1 MRRVALALVATAAL
15 TASAPSSRATAP
27 TGCGAPSVSSAYVTR
42 IHRVLD
48 EGRDVWGEHL
58 LAAKDGPTLA
68 AASRALPPLLY
79 AAGHGGSP
87 LTASGVYY
95 LPFTLPLSVGGERS
109 FGLHV
114 ADGSEII
121 IRRVG
126 GPSLT
131 VGVGPGGRERYG
143 SCLARLRTP
152 ALADGYLPILEVGYT
167 DRSRVRYAEE
177 SFVGRLPH
185 SRTVASFIRLTAD
198 ASDARGATTIRLVT
212 SRGQV
217 VRKPV
222 PPGQVVELDAAFVFA
237 GARVEAITGDV
248 YEAARASVTAFWQ
261 QSLATAPSFTV
272 PEPRVQNAERALE
285 VEELEMTWRYSV
297 GNVYE
302 ELSYAEAL
310 DVAQVM
316 AAYGYGDVSRQ
327 ILRYT
332 LKRLPARFTNWRAG
346 ERLVAGAQY
355 FRLDH
360 DRRYVAEETPGLRGA
375 VERLARE
382 LADSRTGLLPRERFS
397 SDMADEIYSLQGQ
410 TLVWEGLLAMG
421 RVWSETGHAALGRR
435 ARVLAVSLERGLRR
449 AVGASERRLADGSLF
464 VPAALLDG
472 DTPFGALTASRE
484 GTYWNLVMPYALASG
499 FFAPHG
505 PEANGLLRYLLL
517 HGSRLLGLVR
527 AGAYRLADANSDAPV
542 SGTDQVYGIN
552 VARFLADEDEP
563 DQLVLSLYGTLAAA
577 LTPGTYVGGEA
588 ASVTPLHGAY
598 YRTMYLPP
606 NNDVSATFLETLR
619 LMLVHE
625 SRGPEGLPRGLELA
639 FATPRTWLR
648 NGDRIAVQK
657 APTSFGPVSYSIVR
671 AGDEVQVEVT
681 PPASPAPATLRIRLR
696 LPAGER
702 IAQVELAGRAV
713 PFDPRTGTIDLSGR
727 HGLLEL
733 TVGIGD

>member
-1 MRRVALALVATAAL
+1 MRRVALALVAAAAL
-15 TASAPSSRATAP
+15 TASAPSSRATEQA
-27 TGCGAPSVSSAYVTR
+27 GCGPATVSSAYASR
-42 IHRVLD
+42 IDRVLRA
-48 EGRDVWGEHL
+48 GRDVWGDRL

-68 AASRALPPLLY
+68 AASHALPPLLY

-114 ADGSEII
+114 ADGSQIVV
-121 IRRVG
+121 RRVG

-152 ALADGYLPILEVGYT
+152 ALADGYLPILEVSYT
-167 DRSRVRYAEE
+167 DSAGVRYTEE

-185 SRTVASFIRLTAD
+185 ARTVATFIRITAD
-198 ASDARGATTIRLVT
+198 ARDARGATAIRLVT
-212 SRGQV
+212 SRGQI
-217 VRKPV
+217 VRERV
-222 PPGQVVELDAAFVFA
+222 SPGEVVELDAAFVFA

-248 YEAARASVTAFWQ
+248 YAAARASVTTFWQ

-272 PEPRVQNAERALE
+272 PEPKVQNAERALE
-285 VEELEMTWRYSV
+285 IEELEMTWRYSV

-355 FRLDH
+355 FHLDH
-360 DRRYVAEETPGLRGA
+360 DRRYVAEETPGLRA
-375 VERLARE
+375 TVDRLARE
-382 LADSRTGLLPRERFS
+382 LTDSRTGLLPRERFS
-397 SDMADEIYSLQGQ
+397 SDIAAEIYSLQGQ

-421 RVWSETGHAALGRR
+421 RVWTETGYTALAGR
-435 ARVLAVSLERGLRR
+435 ARTLAVSLERGLRR
-449 AVGASERRLADGSLF
+449 AVGASERRLPDGSLF

-472 DTPFGALTASRE
+472 DTPFRNLTASRD

-505 PEANGLLRYLLL
+505 PEAAGLLHYLLL

-527 AGAYRLADANSDAPV
+527 AGAYRLAGADQSV

-563 DQLVLSLYGTLAAA
+563 DQSVLSLYGTLAAG

-588 ASVTPLHGAY
+588 ASVTPLRGAY

-606 NNDVSATFLETLR
+606 NNDVAATFLETLR

-625 SRGPEGLPRGLELA
+625 SRGPEGLPIGLELA

-648 NGDRIAVQK
+648 DGDRIAVQK
-657 APTSFGPVSYSIVR
+657 APTSFGPVSYSVVR
-671 AGDEVQVEVT
+671 SGDDVIIDVS
-681 PPASPAPATLRIRLR
+681 PPSSPAPSSLRLRLR
-696 LPAGER
+696 LPSGER
-702 IAQVELAGRAV
+702 ITGVELAGHAV
-713 PFDPRTGTIDLSGR
+713 PFDATTGTIDLSGR
-727 HGLLEL
+727 RGELEL
-733 TVGIGD
+733 TAYVGD

>member
-1 MRRVALALVATAAL
+1 MRRVAFALIAAAAL
-15 TASAPSSRATAP
+15 TTSAPSSQATESA
-27 TGCGAPSVSSAYVTR
+27 GCGAPTVSSAYVNR
-42 IHRVLD
+42 IDRVLSQ
-48 EGRDVWGEHL
+48 GRDVWGDRL

-68 AASRALPPLLY
+68 AATRALPPLLY

-95 LPFTLPLSVGGERS
+95 LPFTLPVSVGGERS

-114 ADGSEII
+114 ADGSQII
-121 IRRVG
+121 IRRVD

-131 VGVGPGGRERYG
+131 VDVGHRGRERYG
-143 SCLARLRTP
+143 SCLGSLRTP
-152 ALADGYLPILEVGYT
+152 GLADGYLPILEVGYT
-167 DRSRVRYAEE
+167 DRSGVRYAEE

-185 SRTVASFIRLTAD
+185 ARSVASFIRITAD
-198 ASDARGATTIRLVT
+198 ARDTRGAAAIRLVT
-212 SRGQV
+212 SRGRV
-217 VRKPV
+217 VSAPV
-222 PPGQVVELDAAFVFA
+222 AAGEVVELDAAFAFA
-237 GARVEAITGDV
+237 GARLEAITSD
-248 YEAARASVTAFWQ
+248 AFTSARASVTAFWQ
-261 QSLATAPSFTV
+261 ESLAAAPSFTV

-285 VEELEMTWRYSV
+285 VGELEMTWRYSV

-332 LKRLPARFTNWRAG
+332 LRRLPARFTNWRTG

-355 FRLDH
+355 FRLAR
-360 DRRYVAEETPGLRGA
+360 DRRYVVEETPGLSA
-375 VERLARE
+375 TVDQLARE
-382 LADSRTGLLPRERFS
+382 LAVSRTGLLPRERFS
-397 SDMADEIYSLQGQ
+397 SDIADEIYSLQGQ

-421 RVWSETGHAALGRR
+421 RVWAETGYVALAERSR
-435 ARVLAVSLERGLRR
+435 TLAVSLERGLRH
-449 AVGASERRLADGSLF
+449 AVRASERRLPDRSLF

-472 DTPFGALTASRE
+472 DTPFGDLTASRD

-505 PEANGLLRYLLL
+505 PEAAGLLRYLLL

-527 AGAYRLADANSDAPV
+527 AGAYRLAGSDVSV

-563 DQLVLSLYGTLAAA
+563 DQLDLSLYGTLAAA
-577 LTPGTYVGGEA
+577 LTPGTYIGGEA

-606 NNDVSATFLETLR
+606 NNDVAATFLETLR

-625 SRGPEGLPRGLELA
+625 TRGPEGLPRGLELA
-639 FATPRTWLR
+639 SATPRTWLGD
-648 NGDRIAVQK
+648 GDRIAVER
-657 APTSFGPVSYSIVR
+657 APTSFGRVSYSIVR
-671 AGDEVQVEVT
+671 AGDEVRVEVT

-702 IAQVELAGRAV
+702 INSVELAGNAV
-713 PFDPRTGTIDLSGR
+713 PFDVRTGTIDLSGR
-727 HGLLEL
+727 HGVLEL
-733 TVGIGD
+733 TVDIGN

>member
-1 MRRVALALVATAAL
+1 MRRVALALVAAAAL
-15 TASAPSSRATAP
+15 TASAPSSRATES
-27 TGCGAPSVSSAYVTR
+27 TGCGSPRVSSAYVSR
-42 IHRVLD
+42 IDRVLRA
-48 EGRDVWGEHL
+48 GRDVWGDRL

-114 ADGSEII
+114 ADGSQII
-121 IRRVG
+121 VRRVG

-131 VGVGPGGRERYG
+131 VDVGPGGRERYG

-167 DRSRVRYAEE
+167 DKSGVRYAEE

-185 SRTVASFIRLTAD
+185 SRTVASFIRITAD
-198 ASDARGATTIRLVT
+198 AGDARGGTTIRLAT

-217 VRKPV
+217 VRESV
-222 PPGQVVELDAAFVFA
+222 SPGQVVELDAAFVFA
-237 GARVEAITGDV
+237 RARVKAIPGDV
-248 YEAARASVTAFWQ
+248 YADARASVTTFWQ
-261 QSLATAPSFTV
+261 QSLVTAPSFTV
-272 PEPRVQNAERALE
+272 PEPRLQDAERALE
-285 VEELEMTWRYSV
+285 VEELAMTWRYSV

-332 LKRLPARFTNWRAG
+332 LRRLPARFTNWRAG

-355 FRLDH
+355 FRLVH
-360 DRRYVAEETPGLRGA
+360 DRRYVAEEAPGLRA
-375 VERLARE
+375 TVDRLTHE

-421 RVWSETGHAALGRR
+421 RVWTETGYTAL
-435 ARVLAVSLERGLRR
+435 ARSARTLAVSLEQGLRR

-472 DTPFGALTASRE
+472 HTPFGDLTASRD

-505 PEANGLLRYLLL
+505 PEAAGLLRYLLL

-527 AGAYRLADANSDAPV
+527 AGAYRLAGSEQSV

-606 NNDVSATFLETLR
+606 NNDVAATFLETLR

-625 SRGPEGLPRGLELA
+625 SRGPEGLARGLELA

-648 NGDRIAVQK
+648 DGDRIAVQK

-671 AGDEVQVEVT
+671 TGDEVQVDVT
-681 PPASPAPATLRIRLR
+681 PPASPAPAALRIRLR
-696 LPAGER
+696 LPVGER
-702 IAQVELAGRAV
+702 IDSVELAGRAV
-713 PFDPRTGTIDLSGR
+713 PFDVRTGTIDLSGR
-727 HGLLEL
+727 HGMLEL
-733 TVGIGD
+733 TVGIRD